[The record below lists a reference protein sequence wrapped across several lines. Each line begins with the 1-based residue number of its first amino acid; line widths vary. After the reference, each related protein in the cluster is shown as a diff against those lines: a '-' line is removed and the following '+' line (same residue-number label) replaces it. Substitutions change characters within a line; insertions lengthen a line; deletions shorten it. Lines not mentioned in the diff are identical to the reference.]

1 MHLENFTK
9 KSLCINDDC
18 ISYLDNERDS
28 PSVIFLIHG
37 WMERKEHF
45 FLVVKSLP
53 PSMSNTRII
62 MLDLRGH
69 GDSSKLKTSSYQIED
84 FCDDILAIVAQE
96 NLDTKSLS
104 FVGHS
109 FGGIVALITAKSLE
123 NKVNK
128 VFLLNTNPGNHS
140 NKPLLAFMT
149 SFFTLNKRFTAYLIR
164 KMGSFTP
171 KDPGISSLFLESV
184 RLTPRFVI
192 KQLALETISRPL
204 FSFLSDVPFPIV
216 LITGDLDKLTPRS
229 TGDDF
234 RTLSPFCNHIIFQ
247 DVGHYSPLVVPERTA
262 QIIAR
267 FLEESPRT
275 DTNIHNLEELIFCN
289 SNHP

>member
-1 MHLENFTK
+1 MTLENFSK
-9 KSLCINDDC
+9 KSLCIEDNC
-18 ISYLDNERDS
+18 ISYLDNNRNSDL
-28 PSVIFLIHG
+28 VIFLIHG

-45 FLVVKSLP
+45 FSVVKSLP
-53 PSMSNTRII
+53 PHVTNHRII
-62 MLDLRGH
+62 IPDLRGH
-69 GDSSKLKTSSYQIED
+69 GDSSKLKTSNYQIED
-84 FCDDILAIVAQE
+84 FCSDILAIVAE
-96 NLDTKSLS
+96 EKLDRNLFS

-123 NKVNK
+123 NNIRN

-171 KDPGISSLFLESV
+171 KDQSIASLYLESV

-204 FSFLSDVPFPIV
+204 FSFLSSVPFPIV
-216 LITGDLDKLTPRS
+216 VITGDLDKLTPRS
-229 TGDDF
+229 AGDDF
-234 RTLSPFCNHIIFQ
+234 RALSPFCNHIIFQ
-247 DVGHYSPLVVPERTA
+247 DVGHYCPLVVPDQTA
-262 QIIAR
+262 QIIAQ
-267 FLEESPRT
+267 FLDEKTPMAEHTYNVETISYPP
-275 DTNIHNLEELIFCN
+275 LK
-289 SNHP
+289 